1 MESPRSYSG
10 LQNHAEST
18 LAPRLPA
25 RFAPRLAAR
34 LPDLLA
40 ALFAAPSVSAGT
52 LLLLTLPLFAQPNPA
67 DNLEGELKKITEV
80 YATIERE
87 SATPIDPNIA
97 LYQGAI
103 PGMLRTLDPHSS
115 FFDPDQFQQLQQ
127 MERSE
132 QKGFGSIVSVLPGR
146 VIILQTLQGTPSAK
160 AGLSAGDE
168 ILAINGIVL
177 ARLEG
182 EQLIGLLTEARQ
194 QRIVMD
200 VHRPGEG
207 NLRVDMSPELVNTP
221 SVDRVFEIAPGIGY
235 LRITSFEEP
244 TGKLVKESIE
254 KLGGNALKGLVLD
267 LRDDPGGAVQSAIE
281 TASLFL
287 KSDQLIFSIR
297 GRTEKGEEVRVPKFT
312 TPYTFP
318 MAVLVNGKSA
328 SASEIVTGALQDHD
342 RAVVLGEP
350 SYGKGLVQQVYNL
363 SSNSGLALTTA
374 FYYTP
379 SGRSIQK
386 PVSEGQLYAATVV
399 AQGPYKTDSGHD
411 VRGGGGIQPDEVVYP
426 EAQSRLRL
434 VMDASG
440 CLTSFATEFLRTH
453 DIAED
458 FQVTSPVLNDLNVY
472 AATRQI
478 QPSVAQW
485 SADRDW
491 IQSRL
496 QQEII
501 TQKFG
506 VAKGDEIE
514 MKRDPVVR
522 RALER
527 IGAPVQ

>member
-1 MESPRSYSG
+1 MR
-10 LQNHAEST
+10 
-18 LAPRLPA
+18 
-25 RFAPRLAAR
+25 
-34 LPDLLA
+34 
-40 ALFAAPSVSAGT
+40 
-52 LLLLTLPLFAQPNPA
+52 LLLLPLITLPLFAQTPA
-67 DNLEGELKKITEV
+67 DTLELELKKITQLFSI
-80 YATIERE
+80 IEE
-87 SATPIDPNIA
+87 EAATPVDPGIA

-146 VIILQTLQGTPSAK
+146 VIVLQTLPGTPSAK

-177 ARLEG
+177 GRLEF
-182 EQLIGLLTEARQ
+182 EQLIELLGEARQ

-200 VHRPGEG
+200 VHRPGESSL
-207 NLRVDMSPELVNTP
+207 LRMDMSPELVNTP
-221 SVDRVFEIAPGIGY
+221 SVDRVFEVAPGIGY

-254 KLGGNALKGLVLD
+254 KLGGDSLKGLVLD
-267 LRDDPGGAVQSAIE
+267 LRDNPGGAVQAAIE

-287 KSDQLIFSIR
+287 KSEQLIFSIK
-297 GRTEKGEEVRVPKFT
+297 GRSMKSEDVKVAKFNK
-312 TPYTFP
+312 PYSFP
-318 MAVLVNGKSA
+318 ITVLVNGKSA
-328 SASEIVTGALQDHD
+328 SASEIVTGSLQDHD
-342 RAVVLGEP
+342 RALVLGEP
-350 SYGKGLVQQVYNL
+350 SYGKGLVQQVFNL

-386 PVSEGQLYAATVV
+386 PLVDGQLYPATVV
-399 AQGPYKTDSGHD
+399 DKGPYKTDSGRE

-426 EAQSRLRL
+426 ESQSRLRL
-434 VMDASG
+434 ALDASG
-440 CLTSFATEFLRTH
+440 TLTSFATEYLRAH
-453 DIAED
+453 DISED
-458 FQVTSPVLNDLNVY
+458 FQATSPVLNELQVF

-491 IQSRL
+491 IQSRV

-501 TQKFG
+501 NQKFG
-506 VAKGDEIE
+506 VARGDEIE
-514 MKRDPVVR
+514 MHRDPVVR
-522 RALER
+522 RALQHLAP
-527 IGAPVQ
+527 GAAR